1 MADYLSPEKIAEIVE
16 NYGGDAKNSGSVQAQ
31 VAIFTYRINH
41 LSAHLKLNKKDHSC
55 RRSLMKMVGK
65 RRSLLAYLTKK
76 DIMAYR
82 SLIERLGLRK

>member
-16 NYGGDAKNSGSVQAQ
+16 KYTGDVKNTGSVEAQ

-41 LSAHLKLNKKDHSC
+41 LSNHLKSNKHDHSC

-65 RRSLLAYLTKK
+65 RRSLLAYLTRK
-76 DIMAYR
+76 DIAAYR
-82 SLIERLGLRK
+82 SIIEKLGLRK